1 MMKRTM
7 IYGLGVLLTVAM
19 SPALGEE
26 VDRTIDAASDGHI
39 RVSNTSGSVTV
50 SGWSR
55 SAVEVTGEL
64 GRNVEELILERDGD
78 RVTVKVK
85 VPRKGGRGIES
96 DLHIQVP
103 AGSSINVGTVSA
115 DIEVMKVRGDQTL
128 ESVSGD
134 IDTET
139 EDADISAEVVSG
151 DIEVRGKGRD
161 AETRAGAVSG
171 DLTLVGVAGVL
182 EGGTVTGDM
191 VVDGGSFDRAKM
203 HTVNGEI
210 LFNSELRKG
219 GKLSAEAVNGTI
231 DLKFAGEVSA
241 RFEFDTLNGD
251 IETCFGPEPK
261 RTSKYTPGWILNF
274 QEGNGDGTVSAST
287 VNGDIIVCR

>member
-1 MMKRTM
+1 MKRLYA
-7 IYGLGVLLTVAM
+7 ILLLGTALALPAM
-19 SPALGEE
+19 AEE
-26 VDRTIDAASDGHI
+26 VERSLDAASDGHVD
-39 RVSNTSGSVTV
+39 VSNISGSVTIK
-50 SGWSR
+50 GWSR
-55 SAVEVTGEL
+55 DQVEVTGEL
-64 GRNVEELILERDGD
+64 GRNVEELILQRDGD
-78 RVTVKVK
+78 RVTIKVK

-96 DLHIQVP
+96 DLHIKVP
-103 AGSSINVGTVSA
+103 VGSSINVGTVSA
-115 DIEVMKVRGDQTL
+115 DIEVMKLRGDQKL
-128 ESVSGD
+128 QSVSGD

-139 EDADISAEVVSG
+139 EGADISAEVVSG
-151 DIEVRGKGRD
+151 DIEIRGTGRD
-161 AETRAGAVSG
+161 AETRVGAVSG
-171 DLTLVGVAGVL
+171 DLMLVRVAGVV

-191 VVDGGSFDRAKM
+191 IVDDGSFDRANM

-251 IETCFGPEPK
+251 IENCFGPKAK
-261 RTSKYTPGWILNF
+261 RTSKYTPGWSLNF
-274 QEGNGDGTVSAST
+274 QEGGGDGTVSAST